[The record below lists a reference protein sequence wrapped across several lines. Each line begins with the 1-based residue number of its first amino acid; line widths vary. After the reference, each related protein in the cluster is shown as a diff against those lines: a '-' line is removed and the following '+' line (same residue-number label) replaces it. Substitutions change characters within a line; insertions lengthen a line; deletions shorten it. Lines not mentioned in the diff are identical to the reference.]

1 MKVPNNV
8 YPTISRRPLMWRMR
22 MLFLFGIGLP
32 LSAQTININGKVTNS
47 SGKPISHAVVTLRS
61 HDLTA
66 NTNAQGAFTLTGEGK
81 FVKNLPPIL
90 PSIEKISVSN
100 RMVILNLTKPSR
112 VKIEL
117 FE

>member
-1 MKVPNNV
+1 
-8 YPTISRRPLMWRMR
+8 MWRMR
-22 MLFLFGIGLP
+22 MLFIFGIGFT
-32 LSAQTININGKVTNS
+32 LSAQTINLKGTVTNS
-47 SGKPISHAVVTLRS
+47 SGKPISGAVVTLPS

-66 NTNAQGAFTLTGEGK
+66 NTNAQGAFTLTGEVTS
-81 FVKNLPPIL
+81 VKNLSPIL

-117 FE
+117 FDFPRQQRTLQL